1 MEREQDRFV
10 LELLSE
16 YKKSSKRW
24 FIMSILLLIAL
35 FATIGFYEF
44 KEASYDYIT
53 IAQDGDLNNINSG
66 EQGSIINGDSD
77 SELLESGGV
86 VDGNTGSENS

>member
-24 FIMSILLLIAL
+24 FIMSILLLIVL
-35 FATIGFYEF
+35 FTTIGFYEF

-66 EQGSIINGDSD
+66 EQGNIINGDSD
-77 SELLESGGV
+77 SELFESGGV
-86 VDGNTGSENS
+86 VDGNAGSENS